1 MTNHKFNRK
10 YLPLLVTVIIVASG
24 CSQKLPKSEELL
36 AAEKFYQKTATNPEV
51 TKYATTE
58 LIKAND
64 SLKAA
69 SQAKNHEEMNALAHI
84 SKNQTGIAIK
94 NAEIK
99 ASTKRI
105 GEIMDSLSEQNK
117 GTKVE

>member
-10 YLPLLVTVIIVASG
+10 YLLLLATVIIVASG
-24 CSQKLPKSEELL
+24 CSQKLQKSKELL
-36 AAEKFYQKTATNPEV
+36 DAEQFYKKTATKPEITEYANPELMRAHS
-51 TKYATTE
+51 T
-58 LIKAND
+58 
-64 SLKAA
+64 LKAA
-69 SQAKNHEEMNALAHI
+69 AQAKNIEEMNALAHI
-84 SKNQTGIAIK
+84 STNQTGIAIK